1 MIKYS
6 KHAREQMFSIGI
18 SINEVE
24 ESLKKGSKELQGEKI
39 LFHYKYFT
47 VVTKKLNKDFFV
59 ITVMLRW

>member
-1 MIKYS
+1 
-6 KHAREQMFSIGI
+6 MFSIGI